1 MPGMARFDDPD
12 IRLLG
17 ALADPARLAIVRQ
30 LAADG
35 AVCACDVAPA
45 AGLSQPTISHHLR
58 VLREAGVVRGERRG
72 TWIWYALEPAAS
84 ERLAALGASLR
95 PGASRPAAALG
106 GAASA
111 AGDRVG
117 PASAGRQSRGSAA
130 APRRAARTPPS
141 ASGGRAT
148 R

>member
-1 MPGMARFDDPD
+1 MPAMTQSDDPD
-12 IRLLG
+12 VLLLG

-45 AGLSQPTISHHLR
+45 AGLSQPTLSHHLR

-72 TWIWYALEPAAS
+72 TWIWYSLEPAAG
-84 ERLAALGASLR
+84 ERLAALGGALR
-95 PGASRPAAALG
+95 PGPPQPAAALG
-106 GAASA
+106 GAAIV
-111 AGDRVG
+111 AGGRAG
-117 PASAGRQSRGSAA
+117 PASATPRSRVTAA

-141 ASGGRAT
+141 ASGGPASR
-148 R
+148 